1 MSERQSPGVSHTA
14 PKSQWAKLLPSL
26 AALIIFVAVLFLPPI
41 SLGKR
46 LSPDSFTAIGGR
58 VWSVTDPDGAELTV
72 LPVGLPDDVDL
83 ALELTSIPRVD
94 FLDGAAGEAYQPM
107 AEALPPHLTL
117 KSPLYQIRVQGATP
131 TAAILRIPIPN
142 DAEPWYTLDVY
153 GWSADR
159 WYWLE
164 GRLRQAKEDIQVRL
178 DSLPEAVA
186 VMQTQATA
194 LVWSAPLPADRL
206 LFEEQPDTL
215 AEIYPEGA
223 FIAEDGRI
231 LADPSLSLL
240 TAPADVRVMP
250 TVRNWV
256 DASNVWQGRVDRI
269 VNDAKLR
276 QAHVNAL
283 RQFVAQGGYD
293 GVDIDYRGLAPES
306 RDAFSQFVAD
316 LAQALH
322 QDGKLVSVRVSQP
335 MAITSNQWDAGP
347 YDWPAIS
354 RAADVLRVPLPPAPR
369 AYQPDGQASAFLDW
383 AVGRADRYKLQAVF
397 VPLAVEQ
404 AGNGLTTLSYTE
416 ALALLAR
423 LETAGV
429 PQTIV
434 SGDGISLQL
443 PLLRRSSGLLYDQT
457 LHTWWFTYLDAH
469 HYERTVWLNNAEGL
483 TLRAALAA
491 SYHLRGIAV
500 EGLTDPGS
508 DPNLWAATVALSSAS
523 EPPVAERFSLR
534 WQTDGPEGQRVEE
547 TPLAAENAAHTWT
560 APSTTGAYNIAV
572 TVAQDDQPVAASEPL
587 PVQVV
592 SAIAMITPTP
602 SPLPTSAPPGASPT
616 PTPPLTGAPPAA
628 TATPTPPP
636 ASVSPTAAPTS
647 TPPPAGSPPAATAT
661 PTATPTGVLPTATPT
676 SAAAPTPTSPPASTP
691 TPSLLPG
698 PLLLEPEIGA
708 SFLTETRLKWGWLR
722 RLESHEK
729 FAVRW
734 EPASGQETED
744 WWVNEDGILGGGGA
758 IILVEGRGYVFEVNF
773 GLDSYPGGE
782 AYWSVAIFGETESN
796 KWQISDWSERWLI
809 YHGAP
814 PD

>member
-1 MSERQSPGVSHTA
+1 V
-14 PKSQWAKLLPSL
+14 LV
-26 AALIIFVAVLFLPPI
+26 IFVAVLFLPPI

-46 LSPDSFTAIGGR
+46 LSPDSFTAIGGH
-58 VWSVTDPDGAELTV
+58 VWSVSDPDGAELTI

-83 ALELTSIPRVD
+83 AVELTGIPRVD
-94 FLDGAAGEAYQPM
+94 FLDGTAGEAYQPM
-107 AEALPPHLTL
+107 AEALPPYLVL
-117 KSPLYQIRVQGATP
+117 KSPLYQIRVQGVTP
-131 TAAILRIPIPN
+131 AAAILRIPIPN

-153 GWSADR
+153 GWSEDR

-164 GRLRQAKEDIQVRL
+164 GRLRKTKEDIQVRL

-186 VMQTQATA
+186 VMQTQATT
-194 LVWSAPLPADRL
+194 LVWSVSLSADRL
-206 LFEEQPDTL
+206 PFEEQLDTL
-215 AEIYPEGA
+215 AEIYPVGA
-223 FIAEDGRI
+223 FIAEDGRV

-240 TAPADVRVMP
+240 AAPADVRVMP

-256 DASNVWQGRVDRI
+256 DASQVWQGRVDRI
-269 VNDAKLR
+269 VSDAKLR

-293 GVDIDYRGLAPES
+293 GIDIDYRDLAAES
-306 RDAFSQFVAD
+306 RGAFSQFVAD

-354 RAADVLRVPLPPAPR
+354 RAADILRAPLPPAPR

-383 AVGRADRYKLQAVF
+383 AVSQADRYKLQAVF
-397 VPLAVEQ
+397 VPLAVEL
-404 AGNGLTTLSYTE
+404 AGNNLTTLPYTE

-423 LETAGV
+423 LEAAGV
-429 PQTIV
+429 PQAV
-434 SGDGISLQL
+434 VPGDEISLRL
-443 PLLRRSSGLLYDQT
+443 PILRRSSGLLYDQT

-508 DPNLWAATVALSSAS
+508 DPNLWAATFALSSDG
-523 EPPVAERFSLR
+523 EPPVAERFSLH
-534 WQTDGPEGQRVEE
+534 WQIDGPGGQRIEE
-547 TPLAAENAAHTWT
+547 TPLAAENAAHTWI

-572 TVAQDDQPVAASEPL
+572 TIAQDDRSVAAGEPL

-602 SPLPTSAPPGASPT
+602 SPLPTTIPPEALPT
-616 PTPPLTGAPPAA
+616 PTPSLTSASPAA
-628 TATPTPPP
+628 TPTPTPTPPP

-647 TPPPAGSPPAATAT
+647 TPPAAMVT
-661 PTATPTGVLPTATPT
+661 PTATLTGVPPTATPT
-676 SAAAPTPTSPPASTP
+676 SAAAPTPTRLPTSTP

-698 PLLLEPEIGA
+698 PLLLEPEVGA
-708 SFLTETRLKWGWLR
+708 SFPTEVRLKWGWMR
-722 RLESHEK
+722 RLESYEK

-744 WWVNEDGILGGGGA
+744 WWVNEDGILSGGGA
-758 IILVEGRGYVFEVNF
+758 IIPVEGRGYVFEVNF
-773 GLDSYPGGE
+773 GLEPYPGGE
-782 AYWSVAIFGETESN
+782 AYWSVAIFGETESS